1 MKSVFQVT
9 THTGKPGLLLVWKNI
24 DAGGNPR
31 VQLEIKADSFTIW
44 CCFVTWCLSPPL
56 LEIMQ
61 TKTSWA
67 SSCCLLYP
75 SHLEQCMARS
85 RLVTE
90 CRFFQGSPC
99 RVLVVA
105 CEIFSC
111 GMGNLVPWSGIEP
124 QSPALA
130 VLTAGPLRK
139 SLPIMHIFCLFLTR
153 LGAGILGILKI
164 CGRYAIF
171 SSHICKISFNGV
183 DTLEIFT
190 QILCMNSYYSSKIDP
205 FWPCCPTIGL
215 HLICGLQ
222 LLCTDCN
229 CWPKIWGRSRVSGQ
243 CLWTWEGKNMF
254 PVPRKSKV

>member
-1 MKSVFQVT
+1 M
-9 THTGKPGLLLVWKNI
+9 
-24 DAGGNPR
+24 
-31 VQLEIKADSFTIW
+31 
-44 CCFVTWCLSPPL
+44 
-56 LEIMQ
+56 
-61 TKTSWA
+61 
-67 SSCCLLYP
+67 
-75 SHLEQCMARS
+75 
-85 RLVTE
+85 
-90 CRFFQGSPC
+90 
-99 RVLVVA
+99 A

-139 SLPIMHIFCLFLTR
+139 SLPIMHMFCLFLTR